1 MTTIVSCYYLLP
13 NNKKRS
19 VDQYM
24 NWISTFLTHCTSP
37 IVMFSDGAIA
47 DEMDAFRKSRGLRW
61 LLVRTPVNE
70 LHFGSEAELQYME
83 DRSSGRPITP
93 DVMRIW
99 LNKSHLMSRVA
110 KANPFNTESFIW
122 CDAGCWRDQ
131 HFAKV
136 YAPGWPRSPP
146 KALTSSW
153 IGNSLQDV
161 KSLPKPNPTFEEFV
175 THYMAYLL
183 DRPAFTG
190 GIFGGDKEAISNFT
204 EIFTKVFEIC
214 RVRNIPIDGDQELCG
229 VTVLWMESQGMRV
242 AFYDETNLPPGT
254 DNWFALQSLL

>member
-47 DEMDAFRKSRGLRW
+47 EEMDVFRKARGLRW
-61 LLVRTPVNE
+61 LLVRTPIAD
-70 LHFGSEAELQYME
+70 LHFGSEAELQYFNNRE
-83 DRSSGRPITP
+83 KDTP
-93 DVMRIW
+93 VTADVLRIW
-99 LNKSHLMSRVA
+99 MNKSHLMSKVA

-122 CDAGCWRDQ
+122 CDAGCWRDPT
-131 HFAKV
+131 FAKA

-153 IGNSLQDV
+153 LIRLQDV
-161 KSLPKPNPTFEEFV
+161 EHISKSQTFEEFV
-175 THYMAYLL
+175 DDYMGYLL
-183 DRPAFTG
+183 NRPAFTG
-190 GIFGGDKEAISNFT
+190 AIFGGNKEAVTNFT
-204 EIFTKVFEIC
+204 EIFTKIFEIC
-214 RVRNIPIDGDQELCG
+214 RAKNTSIVTDQEICG
-229 VTVLWMESQGMRV
+229 VTVLWMESQGMPTK
-242 AFYDETNLPPGT
+242 FYDETNLPPGT
-254 DNWFALQSLL
+254 DNWFMLQSLL